1 MRAGVGDDVRHNT
14 HRRLRRI
21 NIGIADHE
29 LFKDVVL
36 NRAIEL
42 LLGNALL
49 LTCNYEES
57 EDGNDRAVHRHRHR
71 HLVKRNA
78 VEEDF
83 HILNTINRN
92 AGLANIA
99 DNAGMV
105 TVIATVRCK
114 IEGYRQA
121 LLPSGEIT
129 TIESVG
135 FLSGRKTRI
144 LADRPWPS
152 SIHGCAHAACE
163 RRKARKTRVS

>member
-14 HRRLRRI
+14 HGRLRRI
-21 NIGIADHE
+21 NIGVADHE
-29 LFKDVVL
+29 LFKNVVL
-36 NRAIEL
+36 DSAVEL
-42 LLGNALL
+42 LLSNALL
-49 LTCNYEES
+49 FTCNNEES
-57 EDGNDRAVHRHRHR
+57 EDRNDSAVHRHRHR

-99 DNAGMV
+99 ENAWMV
-105 TVIATVRCK
+105 AVIATVRCK
-114 IEGYRQA
+114 IERYRKA
-121 LLPSGEIT
+121 LLACSEIA

-152 SIHGCAHAACE
+152 SIHGRAHAACE

>member
-36 NRAIEL
+36 DSAVEL

-49 LTCNYEES
+49 FTCNNEES
-57 EDGNDRAVHRHRHR
+57 EDRNDSAVHRHRHR

-99 DNAGMV
+99 DNAWMV
-105 TVIATVRCK
+105 AVIATVRCK
-114 IEGYRQA
+114 IERYRKA
-121 LLPSGEIT
+121 LLPSGEIA

-152 SIHGCAHAACE
+152 SIHGRAHAACE